1 MTKQFLVQLSSLT
14 FWNKIKFDKKKKKK
28 EKNFQKAVS
37 DRNRNFKIEV

>member
-28 EKNFQKAVS
+28 GEKLSKS
-37 DRNRNFKIEV
+37 C